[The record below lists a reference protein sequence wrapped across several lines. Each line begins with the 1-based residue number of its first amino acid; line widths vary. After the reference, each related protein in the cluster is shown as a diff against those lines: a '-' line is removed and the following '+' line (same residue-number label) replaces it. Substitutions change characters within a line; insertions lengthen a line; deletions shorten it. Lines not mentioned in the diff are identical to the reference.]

1 MFKDLKPTFY
11 ILFRFIVIY
20 LILLAIY
27 QYYLN
32 YFSGTGLDPYSR
44 MIAEQV
50 RNIQNYIGYP
60 TQFYDDIKG
69 EQVYFYVKNDYRTRM
84 VEGCNAISVMI
95 LFVSFIFAF
104 YKGVKTFIFAL
115 ISLILIYIMNLLRI
129 VGLNIVITD
138 HKEYGNI
145 THDVI
150 FPSIIYGTVIILW
163 IIWMKFFVLK
173 GLNRE

>member
-1 MFKDLKPTFY
+1 MFKDLKPTLY
-11 ILFRFIVIY
+11 ILIRFIVIY

-44 MIAEQV
+44 MITEQV
-50 RNIQNYIGYP
+50 GRIQNYIGYS

-69 EQVYFYVKNDYRTRM
+69 EQVYFYIKNDYRTRM

-104 YKGVKTFIFAL
+104 YKGMKTFIFVVT
-115 ISLILIYIMNLLRI
+115 SLILLYIMNLLRI
-129 VGLNIVITD
+129 VGLNIVMTD
-138 HKEYGNI
+138 YKEYGKI
-145 THDVI
+145 SHDIV
-150 FPSIIYGTVIILW
+150 FPAFIYGTVVFLW
-163 IIWMKFFVLK
+163 VIWMKFFALK
-173 GLNRE
+173 GLNK